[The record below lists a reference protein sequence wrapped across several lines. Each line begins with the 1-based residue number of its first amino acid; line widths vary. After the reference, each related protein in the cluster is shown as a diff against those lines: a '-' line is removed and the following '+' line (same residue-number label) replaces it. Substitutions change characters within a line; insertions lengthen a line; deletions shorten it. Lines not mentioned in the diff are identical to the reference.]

1 MDEWITIECPYC
13 GQSFEI
19 AVDASEDHQQ
29 FVTDCDICCRPMT
42 VSVESHDGQI
52 VRCSTEGG

>member
-19 AVDASEDHQQ
+19 TVDTSQAHQQ
-29 FVTDCDICCRPMT
+29 FVTDCDVCCRPMD
-42 VSVESHDGQI
+42 VNVESANGRILHFHAEAG
-52 VRCSTEGG
+52 